1 MSKKGIGAGS
11 LTLGLLLI
19 IIGIL
24 FLVSNFT
31 DINVWSKAWRYWP
44 LILIF
49 FGLFKIF
56 QSITQERETRAG
68 DIILIVF
75 IIIAGLVI
83 TQIANLEPY
92 FRFDWGQEDFTYK
105 SEREISCQPESIIA
119 ITNRYGDINVIPW
132 PEEKIKVV
140 MDKRVWA
147 RSRGDADKYQKNIVH
162 SLEKKLDKIEI
173 VTEFDQPRNKWMDFN
188 ADLKVMVPKRTFLEI
203 YCDDG
208 DVFISDIVGN
218 QKVESK
224 GGEVHIENIE
234 GNLKLNGRE
243 GSLSVEDISGSVDID
258 SRYTDIKA
266 QNIKNGLRID
276 NPHGDVIAFSIEG
289 GLEIRTKHSEVELN
303 NISGKADIE
312 ALYCEVSL
320 SEVEGDVF
328 VEANDNRVEIKDIS
342 GNAEIKAPN
351 CEVFVSN
358 IQKDLIIES
367 SDNKIEVE
375 EVTGR
380 VDLRGNGVEVIVRDT
395 NGPLDIRTT
404 DNDVKIYSWRAPVKI
419 ENKNGGIELLNCLE
433 LNDTIELTTSDDNII
448 LELPEGSNFNIDA
461 RSLDGAISTEFSGPN
476 LQLVEDDFKASLRGS
491 INQGKH
497 RINIRVENGDIII
510 RKLK

>member
-1 MSKKGIGAGS
+1 MNKKGVGAGS

-31 DINVWSKAWRYWP
+31 DINVWSRAWRYWP

-68 DIILIVF
+68 DIILIIF
-75 IIIAGLVI
+75 IIIAGLII

-105 SEREISCQPESIIA
+105 SEGEISCQPESIVA

-140 MDKRVWA
+140 MEKRVWA
-147 RSRGDADKYQKNIVH
+147 RSRGDAEKYQKNIVH

-188 ADLKVMVPKRTFLEI
+188 ADLEVKVPQRTFLEI
-203 YCDDG
+203 YCEEG
-208 DVFISDIVGN
+208 DVFVSDIAGN

-224 GGEVHIENIE
+224 SGEVYIENIE
-234 GNLKLNGRE
+234 GNLEVNGRE
-243 GSLSVEDISGSVDID
+243 GKLTVE
-258 SRYTDIKA
+258 DIKA

-328 VEANDNRVEIKDIS
+328 VETNDNIVEIEDIS
-342 GNAEIKAPN
+342 GNVEIKAPN

-367 SDNKIEVE
+367 SDNKTDVE
-375 EVTGR
+375 EITGR
-380 VDLRGNGVEVIVRDT
+380 IDLRGDNVEVIVRDS

-404 DNDVKIYSWRAPVKI
+404 DNDVKIYSWRAPIKI

-448 LELPEGSNFNIDA
+448 LELPEGSSFNIDA
-461 RSLDGAISTEFSGPN
+461 ISLDGEISTEFSGPN
-476 LQLVEDDFKASLRGS
+476 LQLIEDDLKASLRGS
-491 INQGKH
+491 INQGTH
-497 RINIRVENGDIII
+497 RITIRVENGNIII